1 MKEHRP
7 TYNLA
12 KGLNLS
18 LIRALDPAASWQEIE
33 RMEKP
38 AKWQSGCNQQ
48 SPDWELCRTKGSGSS
63 ANNYKEK
70 KGVKEELVDLNDR
83 SNSEVGELNLVFGM
97 DHKV

>member
-18 LIRALDPAASWQEIE
+18 LIRPLDPAASWQEIE

-38 AKWQSGCNQQ
+38 AKWQSGYNQQ
-48 SPDWELCRTKGSGSS
+48 SPDCGNS
-63 ANNYKEK
+63 AGQRAQGLQQIFIK

-83 SNSEVGELNLVFGM
+83 SNSEIGELNLVFRM